1 MLSEGSNFPWSALKI
16 CGATIIVSE
25 AYEASLYDY
34 DLLRFYFIKN
44 TINNPIKK
52 IKKQNPSP
60 APVYP
65 FVSPWTIT
73 LKIVPMIKKNNT

>member
-1 MLSEGSNFPWSALKI
+1 MLSDGSNFAWSPLKI

-25 AYEASLYDY
+25 AYEASLYDS
-34 DLLRFYFIKN
+34 DLLRFYFIRN
-44 TINNPIKK
+44 TIKNPIKK

-65 FVSPWTIT
+65 FVSPWTII
-73 LKIVPMIKKNNT
+73 LKIVPMIKWK